1 MTLCGQMIKGLCKL
15 MGGSQVTN
23 LPCLV
28 AIGLVQVGIQTIRV
42 FKISS
47 DLTKPRDWRII

>member
-47 DLTKPRDWRII
+47 DLTKPRD